1 MYYFKNYSQYTMS
14 CLYIIMND
22 EIESFHATL
31 PNTVHAIILEKTL
44 DSRSNK

>member
-14 CLYIIMND
+14 GLYIIIND
-22 EIESFHATL
+22 EIESFHVTL
-31 PNTVHAIILEKTL
+31 PNTVHVIILKKTI